1 MQNFKRQILYIY
13 IYKVVLFCT
22 KCISEE
28 TYIVF
33 FPILDVVSS
42 DYVSINCYRKVLYT
56 IDVSIKDAL

>member
-1 MQNFKRQILYIY
+1 MQNFKRQILYIL

-33 FPILDVVSS
+33 FSYFRRCVKWLCQ
-42 DYVSINCYRKVLYT
+42 Y
-56 IDVSIKDAL
+56 